1 MCINVQCILHAFRK
15 WHCYWPFSSR
25 VRKPRVFR
33 DRTEPLDFMDDDEL
47 VYRYRLPRECIV
59 ELCQLLAAELKRST
73 ARSSAL
79 TVSTQVLVALRFYAT
94 GSMQR
99 VAGDLHGISQPSV
112 SRCVHAV
119 SKLLTCNASAYIK
132 FPTDDATQRKA
143 MADFYKIAA
152 FPNVLGCVDGTQIP
166 ILSPRINENVYV
178 CRKGFHSLNVQA
190 VCDAQLCFT
199 NIVAK
204 YPGSAHDSFIW
215 RNSAVYRYLEQH
227 AAEHQ
232 RWLLGD
238 SGYPLSSFLLTPI
251 PTPTIQAETTYNK
264 KHSQTRNTVE
274 RSFGLLKM
282 RFRCLHST
290 GGCLQSPPERCA
302 QIITACAVLH
312 NMCIVHAVPV
322 PNDNSQLQ
330 DDDTNEDE
338 QVAPGNIENNTGAVI
353 RRKLIDRF
361 RQ

>member
-1 MCINVQCILHAFRK
+1 LKKYFFFKFLLPNTNNDNISGIHVQCFQKMALLLALAQQQRLH
-15 WHCYWPFSSR
+15 
-25 VRKPRVFR
+25 KPRVFR
-33 DRTEPLDFMDDDEL
+33 DRTQPLDCMDDDEL
-47 VYRYRLPRECIV
+47 ISRYRLPRMCIT
-59 ELCQLLAAELKRST
+59 ELCDLLATELQRTT
-73 ARSSAL
+73 ARSCAL
-79 TVSTQVLVALRFYAT
+79 PVSTQVLVALRFYAT

-119 SKLLTCNASAYIK
+119 SRLLTCNASSYIK
-132 FPTDDATQRKA
+132 FPTDESSQRKT

-166 ILSPRINENVYV
+166 ILSPAINENIYV

-190 VCDAQLCFT
+190 ICNAQMCFI

-215 RNSAVYRYLEQH
+215 RNCAVYQYLEQH
-227 AAEHQ
+227 TAEHQ

-238 SGYPLSSFLLTPI
+238 SGYPLSPFLMTPI
-251 PTPTIQAETTYNK
+251 ANPTRQAETNYNK
-264 KHSQTRNTVE
+264 RHMQTRNTVE

-282 RFRCLHST
+282 RFRCLHNT

-312 NMCIVHAVPV
+312 NMCINNAVPV
-322 PNDNSQLQ
+322 PDELSQ
-330 DDDTNEDE
+330 
-338 QVAPGNIENNTGAVI
+338 
-353 RRKLIDRF
+353 
-361 RQ
+361 